1 MSCELCWLRMISRWR
16 RQQDLGNMSYL
27 HTLYAPHSVHHLV
40 VTRGSCDV
48 ELVICRGP
56 QPLTGRSMWP
66 FYCDTLLLLFIDPS
80 FGMDLQRSLPHLLM
94 ALRLRQ
100 RVWRWGWGRK
110 GWWVVATGT
119 RSRGS
124 WGVIAEEV
132 SYGVVTS
139 CMSCLLVPHVVYA
152 QRALACPHRPWC

>member
-16 RQQDLGNMSYL
+16 RQQDLGSMSYL
-27 HTLYAPHSVHHLV
+27 HTLYAPHSMHQLV
-40 VTRGSCDV
+40 VARGSCGA

-66 FYCDTLLLLFIDPS
+66 LYCDTLLLLFIDSS
-80 FGMDLQRSLPHLLM
+80 FEMDPQRSLPHLLM

-100 RVWRWGWGRK
+100 RVWWWGWGRK